1 MRKII
6 IPLALI
12 LTICLLCTACG
23 SASVSGHGNN
33 TSNTDKPIDTTKP
46 TIVGE
51 ATYVGTATLLVE
63 SNGETYSVLI
73 KAENGNSA
81 TTFHVGDTVT
91 VYYNYKIV
99 AGHPKQIVDV
109 HAIVVKKCV
118 N

>member
-1 MRKII
+1 MRKFI
-6 IPLALI
+6 IPFALL

-23 SASVSGHGNN
+23 SAGVPGHGNN
-33 TSNTDKPIDTTKP
+33 TNTDKPIDTTKP

-51 ATYVGTATLLVE
+51 VTYVGTSTLLVE
-63 SNGETYSVLI
+63 SKGETYSVLV

-99 AGHPKQIVDV
+99 AGQPKQIVDV
-109 HAIVVKKCV
+109 HAIVVTKCV
-118 N
+118 E

>member
-1 MRKII
+1 MRKFI
-6 IPLALI
+6 IPFALL

-23 SASVSGHGNN
+23 TAGVSGQGN
-33 TSNTDKPIDTTKP
+33 TSNTDKPIDTKKP

-51 ATYVGTATLLVE
+51 VTYVGTATLLVE

-109 HAIVVKKCV
+109 HAIVVKKGV